1 MWWLTLKVKR
11 EKERNNKVRIQIHVC
26 IDVKENTQIKVI
38 EICRIKNQYGI
49 YHLFILS
56 LLSTES
62 KK

>member
-1 MWWLTLKVKR
+1 MKR